1 LQHKEHTVKYITR
14 DGEKYEAENE
24 TALVKQM
31 MKSSWDASTTMEKF
45 MASVATRTMAQNG
58 THIVHGS
65 PATFVASLIGAGL
78 LQQVED

>member
-1 LQHKEHTVKYITR
+1 
-14 DGEKYEAENE
+14 
-24 TALVKQM
+24 M